1 MSTPNTQP
9 ETSARAASTEG
20 VLVIEDKIKI
30 SHEAI
35 IDFSSPIITDEDVV
49 CSQTD
54 RDGFKAFVKDQG
66 ESDLGKTI
74 RLIDYIVAKEIYE
87 SSQADLVNEPRFH
100 GVTIQETATLVVMR
114 IRNET
119 FTKLKTS
126 EAAWELFLMAL
137 RQDGVACDYKNETE
151 ALIRTLGLKKGFRP
165 SWYRC
170 LIGSRSGWRRHSRS
184 KEGGCC
190 SAVVFQVDGRSGME
204 ADLYLVRMEP
214 GQYLVRIV
222 E

>member
-1 MSTPNTQP
+1 MSTPNTSHGNSQP
-9 ETSARAASTEG
+9 ETSAGAASTEG

-54 RDGFKAFVKDQG
+54 RDGFKAFVEDQG

-151 ALIRTLGLKKGFRP
+151 ALIRTLGGTVPMDVWDRIWRQFMPAWRADVFRA
-165 SWYRC
+165 S
-170 LIGSRSGWRRHSRS
+170 
-184 KEGGCC
+184 
-190 SAVVFQVDGRSGME
+190 SAM
-204 ADLYLVRMEP
+204 ANDLVNF
-214 GQYLVRIV
+214 IDS
-222 E
+222 